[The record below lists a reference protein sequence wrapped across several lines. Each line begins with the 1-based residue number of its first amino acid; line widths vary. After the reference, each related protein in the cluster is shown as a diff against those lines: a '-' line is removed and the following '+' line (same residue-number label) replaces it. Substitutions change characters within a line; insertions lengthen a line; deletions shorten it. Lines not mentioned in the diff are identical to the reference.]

1 MNNNESTV
9 FGAAQ
14 EQPKNETEQKT
25 VGNSSWKQVSI
36 GGVTGILMGAAGMY
50 AANAFAGEQP
60 EETDEQQ
67 ANAATEPQSSAEASG
82 LRVAEVDQNLSF
94 GEAFAAARNEVGPG
108 GVFRWHGGLYNTY
121 TAQEWNSMSD
131 GEHQQFAQQVQPE
144 IRPGEERTGHQEAQH
159 DTAHNNNDRR
169 KVDDD
174 STHDDDSRKHDDDD
188 THVVRHDEPE
198 VHFLGVD
205 QVQTESGQTW
215 NVGHMVVG
223 SQEVAL
229 VDVDDNMVFDVAV
242 TDRNDN
248 GKIEEDEVV
257 DISDRQLSVT
267 DFALASSLQESGNGD
282 TPHPETASNSPQDQ
296 IAEDMPDYM
305 NDADVQTV

>member
-1 MNNNESTV
+1 MQNDT
-9 FGAAQ
+9 
-14 EQPKNETEQKT
+14 
-25 VGNSSWKQVSI
+25 I
-36 GGVTGILMGAAGMY
+36 
-50 AANAFAGEQP
+50 
-60 EETDEQQ
+60 DQQ
-67 ANAATEPQSSAEASG
+67 ALLPEKTLLQMGKYRVERQLASG
-82 LRVAEVDQNLSF
+82 GF
-94 GEAFAAARNEVGPG
+94 G
-108 GVFRWHGGLYNTY
+108 NTY
-121 TAQEWNSMSD
+121 EVMNV
-131 GEHQQFAQQVQPE
+131 EF
-144 IRPGEERTGHQEAQH
+144 EERTGHREAQH

-229 VDVDDNMVFDVAV
+229 VDMDDNLVFDVAV

-267 DFALASSLQESGNGD
+267 DFALASAMQESDNGD

-305 NDADVQTV
+305 SDADVQTV

>member
-1 MNNNESTV
+1 
-9 FGAAQ
+9 
-14 EQPKNETEQKT
+14 
-25 VGNSSWKQVSI
+25 
-36 GGVTGILMGAAGMY
+36 
-50 AANAFAGEQP
+50 
-60 EETDEQQ
+60 
-67 ANAATEPQSSAEASG
+67 
-82 LRVAEVDQNLSF
+82 
-94 GEAFAAARNEVGPG
+94 
-108 GVFRWHGGLYNTY
+108 
-121 TAQEWNSMSD
+121 MSD

-144 IRPGEERTGHQEAQH
+144 IRPGEERTGHREAQH

-188 THVVRHDEPE
+188 
-198 VHFLGVD
+198 
-205 QVQTESGQTW
+205 
-215 NVGHMVVG
+215 
-223 SQEVAL
+223 
-229 VDVDDNMVFDVAV
+229 MVFDVAV

-267 DFALASSLQESGNGD
+267 DFALASSMQESDNGD

-305 NDADVQTV
+305 SDADVQTV

>member
-1 MNNNESTV
+1 M
-9 FGAAQ
+9 
-14 EQPKNETEQKT
+14 
-25 VGNSSWKQVSI
+25 
-36 GGVTGILMGAAGMY
+36 
-50 AANAFAGEQP
+50 
-60 EETDEQQ
+60 
-67 ANAATEPQSSAEASG
+67 
-82 LRVAEVDQNLSF
+82 
-94 GEAFAAARNEVGPG
+94 GPG

-131 GEHQQFAQQVQPE
+131 GEYQQFAQQVQPE
-144 IRPGEERTGHQEAQH
+144 IRPGEERTGHREAQH

-188 THVVRHDEPE
+188 
-198 VHFLGVD
+198 
-205 QVQTESGQTW
+205 
-215 NVGHMVVG
+215 
-223 SQEVAL
+223 
-229 VDVDDNMVFDVAV
+229 MVFDVAV

-267 DFALASSLQESGNGD
+267 DFALASAMQESDNGD

-305 NDADVQTV
+305 SDADVQTV